1 MRFKVFFSK
10 VKGRI
15 LFTGQFIFDYILKI
29 TITPPFI
36 KSIDETID
44 KIMNERCSVSRYG
57 DGEIWLMNR
66 KSINFQCQSLELSL
80 RLQEIMKNKCDHH
93 IVCLP
98 DIFADLD
105 QYHDKTR
112 EFWAGHLLT
121 YRRFWY
127 NCTEK
132 NKIYYNAYLTRLYYP
147 FADRSQ
153 SKIWFDKVKCIWNG
167 RDIVIIE
174 GVKSR
179 LGVGNDLF
187 NNCKSIKRIVAPAE
201 NAFLKYD
208 EIIAET
214 KKIDKSTLI
223 LIALGPTATVLA
235 YDLCKEGYQAIDI
248 GHIDIE
254 YEWLLRKATTKIKI
268 KNKYVNE
275 ARDGRQV
282 EEVIDEKYESQ
293 IIAIV

>member
-1 MRFKVFFSK
+1 MSFKVFFSK

-15 LFTGQFIFDYILKI
+15 LFTGQYIFDYILKI
-29 TITPPFI
+29 AITPPFI

-44 KIMNERCSVSRYG
+44 KIINEQCSVSRYG
-57 DGEIWLMNR
+57 DGEIWLINR
-66 KSINFQCQSLELSL
+66 KSIKFQCESLELSL
-80 RLQEIMKNKCDHH
+80 RLQEIIKNKCDHH

-98 DIFADLD
+98 DIFTDLD

-112 EFWAGHLLT
+112 EFWEGHLLM

-127 NCTEK
+127 DCTEK
-132 NKIYYNAYLTRLYYP
+132 NKTYYNAYLTRLYYP

-153 SKIWFDKVKCIWNG
+153 SKVWFDKVKRIWNG
-167 RDIVIIE
+167 RDMVIIE

-187 NNCKSIKRIVAPAE
+187 NDSKSIKRIIAPAE
-201 NAFLKYD
+201 DAFLKYD
-208 EIIAET
+208 EILTEA
-214 KKIDKSTLI
+214 KKIDKSKLI

-235 YDLCKEGYQAIDI
+235 YDLCKAGYQAIDI

-268 KNKYVNE
+268 KDKYVNE
-275 ARDGRQV
+275 AIGGRQV
-282 EEVIDEKYESQ
+282 GEIIDPKYERQ
-293 IIAIV
+293 IIATI